1 MSKKKIIDDGYSSY
15 LVEGATF
22 VGKYQIPELSKHKT
36 IIIPKDMIPFD
47 KRNVIKEKDLA
58 IDFYMHDVAFKQ
70 ILTST
75 SKYLN
80 ELSKYKAVISP
91 DCSLYRDMP
100 LCLQIT
106 NTYMNRAVGFYFQ
119 KNGIYVIPNVRWGDE
134 RSFEF
139 CFDGLPINDI
149 VCISTHGCIRGYEN
163 KYYFKL
169 GLEQMLK
176 ILKPQVVLVYGP
188 MPDEVFSE
196 FINETKFIHYES
208 YISKVKGGKYNG

>member
-1 MSKKKIIDDGYSSY
+1 MSKTIIDDGYSSY

-22 VGKYQIPELSKHKT
+22 VGKYQIPSISKHDE

-47 KRNVIKEKDLA
+47 KRNVVKERELA
-58 IDFYMHDVAFKQ
+58 IDFYMHDVTFRQ
-70 ILTST
+70 VLVST

-80 ELSKYKAVISP
+80 QLSRFAAVISP

-106 NTYMNRAVGFYFQ
+106 NTYMNRAVGFYLQ
-119 KNGIYVIPNVRWGDE
+119 KHGVYVIPNVRWGDE

-139 CFDGLPINDI
+139 CFQGLPTNDI
-149 VCISTHGCIRGYEN
+149 VCISTHGCIKGYEN
-163 KYYFKL
+163 KHYFKL
-169 GLEQMLK
+169 GLEEMLNV
-176 ILKPQVVLVYGP
+176 LKPQVVLVHGI

-196 FINETKFIHYES
+196 YLSETKFFHYES
-208 YISKVKGGKYNG
+208 YISKKKGGKRNG